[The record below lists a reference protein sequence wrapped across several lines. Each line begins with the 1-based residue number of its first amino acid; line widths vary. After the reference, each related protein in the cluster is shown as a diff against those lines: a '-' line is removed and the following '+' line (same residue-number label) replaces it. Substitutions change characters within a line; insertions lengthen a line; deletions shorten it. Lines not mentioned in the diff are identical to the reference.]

1 MISNLQLPY
10 HIVQT
15 DDLAYKFI
23 TQSGVVYAAY
33 FIDISEAFGADH
45 VYTFSFDA
53 EFVNTKM
60 LKTSLRSAE
69 MCLISDFFQVNQNS
83 LIVVCETCDKKENA
97 RFRLFEKWYC
107 QTGEHDIEK
116 IDAFVDHADYNF
128 RSSLLL
134 FKEHPRY
141 QEIKGIYDEWVKSEM
156 EK

>member
-23 TQSGVVYAAY
+23 TQSGVVYTAY
-33 FIDISEAFGADH
+33 FIDISETFGADH

-53 EFVNTKM
+53 AGKPVNDERIRCTVVKI
-60 LKTSLRSAE
+60 LD
-69 MCLISDFFQVNQNS
+69 DFFRENQNS

-97 RFRLFEKWYC
+97 RFRLFKKWYQ
-107 QTGEHDIEK
+107 QTDNHDIEK
-116 IDAFVDHADYNF
+116 VDVTIDLEDYNF

-134 FKEHPRY
+134 PREHPHY
-141 QEIKGIYDEWVKSEM
+141 QNIKNIYDEWIKEEM
-156 EK
+156 RK

>member
-53 EFVNTKM
+53 VGKPVNDGRVRYTIVKI
-60 LKTSLRSAE
+60 L
-69 MCLISDFFQVNQNS
+69 SDFFQVNQNS

-141 QEIKGIYDEWVKSEM
+141 QEIKGIYDECVKSEM

>member
-45 VYTFSFDA
+45 I
-53 EFVNTKM
+53 
-60 LKTSLRSAE
+60 L
-69 MCLISDFFQVNQNS
+69 SDFFQVNQNS

>member
-53 EFVNTKM
+53 EFST
-60 LKTSLRSAE
+60 
-69 MCLISDFFQVNQNS
+69 ISDIKYIFFDS
-83 LIVVCETCDKKENA
+83 YIS
-97 RFRLFEKWYC
+97 FLFIQKY
-107 QTGEHDIEK
+107 D
-116 IDAFVDHADYNF
+116 
-128 RSSLLL
+128 RSSLPLALRENTHFDHFLL
-134 FKEHPRY
+134 SVDILHFPVPEAMQWFLCICPPY
-141 QEIKGIYDEWVKSEM
+141 QADI
-156 EK
+156 